1 MFYMVFVM
9 SSILEFRFPDPVI
22 ALVPLCSS
30 LVRCSRQG
38 MDTVRSIGFSEIG
51 SLCICFPPSNGST

>member
-1 MFYMVFVM
+1 M